1 MPGWRSASGE
11 IRPAARPRSSSSGS
25 GGWPLSRSGDG
36 WRGQSSIGPVRG
48 AIEIAGEDTVREA
61 FSDAVA
67 QFRQPDGSYRQE
79 NVFRYVIA
87 GKPA

>member
-1 MPGWRSASGE
+1 VA
-11 IRPAARPRSSSSGS
+11 
-25 GGWPLSRSGDG
+25 
-36 WRGQSSIGPVRG
+36 GQSSIGPFRG
-48 AIEIAGEDTVREA
+48 AIGIAGEDTVRKA

>member
-1 MPGWRSASGE
+1 VA
-11 IRPAARPRSSSSGS
+11 
-25 GGWPLSRSGDG
+25 
-36 WRGQSSIGPVRG
+36 GQSSIGPFRG
-48 AIEIAGEDTVREA
+48 AIEIAGEDTVRKA

-79 NVFRYVIA
+79 NVIRYVIA

>member
-1 MPGWRSASGE
+1 LAPIPIWR
-11 IRPAARPRSSSSGS
+11 
-25 GGWPLSRSGDG
+25 
-36 WRGQSSIGPVRG
+36 RGQSSIGPFRG

-67 QFRQPDGSYRQE
+67 QFPAAGRLVPAGER
-79 NVFRYVIA
+79 VPYVIA

>member
-1 MPGWRSASGE
+1 VSG
-11 IRPAARPRSSSSGS
+11 
-25 GGWPLSRSGDG
+25 RSGPLRDRGRLPAGPEVGPYPDLETG
-36 WRGQSSIGPVRG
+36 WRGQSSIGPFRG